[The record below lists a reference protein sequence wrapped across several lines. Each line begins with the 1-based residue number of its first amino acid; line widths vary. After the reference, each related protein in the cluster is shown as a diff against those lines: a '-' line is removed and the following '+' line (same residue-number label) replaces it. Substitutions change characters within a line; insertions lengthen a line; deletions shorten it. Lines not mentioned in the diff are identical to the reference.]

1 MSRKRLTTVLGH
13 PLDPKVIALAE
24 EVQGAFPS
32 KELIIHP
39 IQLAEK
45 ESGKTVDSQAP
56 AVSMPEISGYIAI
69 WIKQEFSTEEFN
81 AVLAEEL
88 IHHLQAYHQFPEVIS
103 LKSILGVTLD
113 PYRNLLTD
121 FRQDLCSNVYDID
134 AHREMKQRGVGLD
147 PILRGDLTNVKHGI
161 SEASS
166 SPQKLRQL
174 RKGQGRISGFPQYLL
189 WWFDL
194 FELNF
199 SLYVDR
205 WRKEI
210 NPWFWEHINE
220 NVMRTWEELTMFV
233 QRHPIVNPPSAQ
245 RALTEIF
252 RTLLNS
258 IPAFRP
264 KRVSGR
270 EIEALLVKQPVPVE
284 REEF

>member
-1 MSRKRLTTVLGH
+1 MSGKRLTTLLSH

-32 KELIIHP
+32 KELLIHT

-88 IHHLQAYHQFPEVIS
+88 IHHLQAYHQFPEIIS
-103 LKSILGVTLD
+103 LEPISGVALE
-113 PYRNLLTD
+113 PYRNLLTG
-121 FRQDLCSNVYDID
+121 FRQDLCSTVYDID
-134 AHREMKQRGVGLD
+134 AHRKMKQRGMGLD
-147 PILRGDLTNVKHGI
+147 PILRGDLTNVRHAI
-161 SEASS
+161 SEACS
-166 SPQKLRQL
+166 SPQKLREL

-194 FELNF
+194 YELNF
-199 SLYVDR
+199 PLYVDR
-205 WRKEI
+205 WKKEI

-220 NVMRTWEELTMFV
+220 NVMRTWKELTRFV
-233 QRHPIVNPPSAQ
+233 QRRPIVNSPSAQ

-252 RTLLNS
+252 RTLPKC

-264 KRVSGR
+264 KRISGR
-270 EIEALLVKQPVPVE
+270 EIQALLVKQLVPVE
-284 REEF
+284 RKEF